1 MDVKKVLE
9 EKNVDVL
16 RFTYVGLD
24 GIIRSKGAHVSVV
37 NDMIRTGIGLS
48 KAMLSYTPMDRISPY
63 GSFGPEDEDVFL
75 VPDVGTLSVFPPS
88 RWCSAISIT
97 ETALGR

>member
-48 KAMLSYTPMDRISPY
+48 KAMLSYTPMDRY
-63 GSFGPEDEDVFL
+63 L
-75 VPDVGTLSVFPPS
+75 LTVPSGLGMRTSSLFRTWEPS
-88 RWCSAISIT
+88 QSSLRRRWCSAISTT